1 MKLKNYDNKLVRI
14 TTIDDN
20 VYEGNCYHNSK
31 DYDYHEFGVD
41 EESLQIVCFIFYKSD
56 IKKVELIDDFS
67 DKYGLLEK
75 ESFESGI
82 DIIEEVFESEED
94 EHKYRLLLY
103 IEDHIDELKS
113 YKNEMI
119 KQLKT
124 MIKYNYCEKVI
135 KESKKLLKEIE
146 D

>member
-31 DYDYHEFGVD
+31 DYDYHEFGVN

-56 IKKVELIDDFS
+56 IKNVKLIDDFS

-82 DIIEEVFESEED
+82 DIIEEVFE
-94 EHKYRLLLY
+94 
-103 IEDHIDELKS
+103 
-113 YKNEMI
+113 
-119 KQLKT
+119 
-124 MIKYNYCEKVI
+124 
-135 KESKKLLKEIE
+135 
-146 D
+146 